1 MQESYQLG
9 LRDIQR
15 RRRIRSVFTLILLLL
30 GVFLL
35 SSYQVQLGEGGQIQ
49 LTMVYGSEKRGWIE
63 EATPLFLDWWR
74 DTYPGIQLELNVS
87 PLGSR
92 ESMIQIITGEIKP
105 IVWSPASSVW
115 IPLANWMWAR
125 EYEEIT
131 FIEDYESL
139 VFSPVVIASWKS
151 YVSRQGIRG
160 FRSLHQLAT
169 MERSDL
175 RFAHT
180 NPQLS
185 NSGFMAVI
193 MEIAVA
199 AGKKPSELTVEDLL
213 SEDVRSWLM
222 ELESAAVH
230 YGQSTGFLVDEAVE
244 GGPESLNA
252 LVIYENLILEK
263 NLSGEPQARWGD
275 SLVAV
280 YPEEGMLLSDHPF
293 CVLNAPWVSEEQKWA
308 AEEFLRF
315 LLTPEIQAKAVGHG
329 FRPTTPGVELDKGI
343 FNPENGVSY
352 LLPVAVLSSP
362 TDGEVLWHI
371 TDIWSTARARG

>member
-1 MQESYQLG
+1 M
-9 LRDIQR
+9 
-15 RRRIRSVFTLILLLL
+15 
-30 GVFLL
+30 GVG
-35 SSYQVQLGEGGQIQ
+35 GEGEIQ

-63 EATPLFLDWWR
+63 EVTPLFLDWWR
-74 DTYPGIQLELNVS
+74 ETYPDIQLDLNVS

-105 IVWSPASSVW
+105 VVWSPASSVW
-115 IPLANWMWAR
+115 VPLANWMWAR

-131 FIEDYESL
+131 LVEEYDPL

-151 YVSRQGIRG
+151 YVSRQGMSG
-160 FRSLHQLAT
+160 FGSLHQLAS
-169 MERSDL
+169 MDDSDL

-199 AGKKPSELTVEDLL
+199 AGKKPIELTVDDLL
-213 SEDVRSWLM
+213 SEDVKAWLM
-222 ELESAAVH
+222 ELESAAVY

-244 GGPESLNA
+244 GGPDSLNA

-280 YPEEGMLLSDHPF
+280 YPEEGMLVSDHPF
-293 CVLNAPWVSEEQKWA
+293 CILNAPWVTEQQKWA
-308 AEEFLRF
+308 AQEFSRF
-315 LLTPEIQAKAVGHG
+315 LLTPEIQGKAGGHG
-329 FRPTTPGVELDKGI
+329 FRPITPGVELDREI
-343 FNPENGVSY
+343 FNPANGVSY
-352 LLPVAVLSSP
+352 LIPTAVFSSP

-371 TDIWSTARARG
+371 TDIWSTTRARG